1 MMASLLAS
9 ARADTLRLR
18 RWPAVW
24 VLIGIWLLLNII
36 FVYVFQYLEYRNG
49 TGAFADD
56 GTPRAELLAGVLP
69 GRVPLAVVQGMPM
82 FGGAIIL
89 TLGALAAGS
98 GYGWGTWKTALTQ
111 GPSRLAVAGGTL
123 VALVGLVLAVIAVT
137 FVVDLSFASALAMI
151 EGQPLGFPAIG
162 PLAKAFGCGILIL
175 GMWALAGATIGT
187 LSRSP
192 ALAVGLGVVWV
203 LAVENLL
210 RGLASV
216 LDWLRPVTDALP
228 GTAAGSLVASLGA
241 TPVSEGGSPGVVN
254 NLAGWPAAGVTLGY
268 LLVFMVCSGLLVRR
282 RDFA

>member
-1 MMASLLAS
+1 MSPLLAS
-9 ARADTLRLR
+9 ARADALRLR
-18 RWPAVW
+18 RWPTVW
-24 VLIGIWLLLNII
+24 VLIGIWLLLNVM
-36 FVYVFQYLEYRNG
+36 FVYVFRYLSYRNG
-49 TGAFADD
+49 TGAFAE

-69 GRVPLAVVQGMPM
+69 DRVPLSIVQGMPM

-111 GPSRLAVAGGTL
+111 GPSRLAVAGGTV
-123 VALVGLVLAVIAVT
+123 VALAGLVLTVIAVT
-137 FVVDLSFASALAMI
+137 LLVDLGVASVLAMA
-151 EGQPLGFPAIG
+151 EGQPLGLPAIG
-162 PLAKAFGCGILIL
+162 ALARAIGCGILIL

-187 LSRSP
+187 LARSP

-203 LAVENLL
+203 LAIENLL
-210 RGLASV
+210 RGVASL
-216 LDWLRPVTDALP
+216 LDWLRPVIDVLP

-254 NLAGWPAAGVTLGY
+254 NLAGWPAAGVVLGY

-282 RDFA
+282 RDVV